1 MSPQPHTQ
9 TLLYLSFPFQNQERV
24 GSFFY
29 AWVFFFFTRG
39 VSYYRL
45 SQNPFNIHVSNI
57 WLLLPPRH
65 VIYWYQATVF
75 NVDKF
80 NRCISVFSFQTF
92 YLLSSF
98 SKPRYSLVF
107 HVITVN
113 FTPASLFLHFQ
124 FPLQNHLSLSVFVIL
139 KFLRVCSLSLSPSF
153 HTLIPQEI
161 SMFH

>member
-1 MSPQPHTQ
+1 MTICPKHPSAEKYQWVLNPIPRHCYIC
-9 TLLYLSFPFQNQERV
+9 LFPFRTKKGLV
-24 GSFFY
+24 L
-29 AWVFFFFTRG
+29 FFTRG

-80 NRCISVFSFQTF
+80 NRCISVFSFQIF
-92 YLLSSF
+92 YLLSTL
-98 SKPRYSLVF
+98 SKPHYSLVF

-113 FTPASLFLHFQ
+113 FAPTSLFLHFQ

-153 HTLIPQEI
+153 HTLIP
-161 SMFH
+161 